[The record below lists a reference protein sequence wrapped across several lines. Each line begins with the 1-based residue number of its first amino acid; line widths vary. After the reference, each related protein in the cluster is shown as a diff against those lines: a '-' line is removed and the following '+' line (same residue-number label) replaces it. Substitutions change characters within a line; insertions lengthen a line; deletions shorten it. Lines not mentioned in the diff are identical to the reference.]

1 MKKSLL
7 FLSLSSLLLM
17 GCGTENPSS
26 SLEESS
32 AEESVSSSTIESKN
46 PSIFESSSSSSV
58 SSEESSSEEE
68 TSSKVNDSYYIEI
81 LPSSI
86 EETKSQKYLVDYSFS
101 IFDALD
107 NEYEF
112 FATGI
117 QRGGGSNANTIQ
129 CNGKDNGTNPIGV
142 ISSKEPLKGTARIIQ
157 LDKGEYTGTPI
168 FEVDGKEIQ
177 TEPKIEDSKRTYE
190 FKIEGTFSF
199 RVTPGLA
206 IYLYSIAFF
215 N

>member
-7 FLSLSSLLLM
+7 FLSLSSLLLA
-17 GCGTENPSS
+17 GCGTS
-26 SLEESS
+26 SLEEPST
-32 AEESVSSSTIESKN
+32 EESVSSSTAENEN
-46 PSIFESSSSSSV
+46 PSISDSSSSSSV
-58 SSEESSSEEE
+58 SSYEELSSSSREIES
-68 TSSKVNDSYYIEI
+68 SSKVNDSYYIEI

-101 IFDALD
+101 VFDALD

-112 FATGI
+112 FGTGI
-117 QRGGGSNANTIQ
+117 QRGGGSNENTIQ
-129 CNGKDNGTNPIGV
+129 CNGKDNGTNPIGT
-142 ISSKEPLKGTARIIQ
+142 IYSKEPLKGTARIIQ

-177 TEPKIEDSKRTYE
+177 TEPKIEDGKRTYE